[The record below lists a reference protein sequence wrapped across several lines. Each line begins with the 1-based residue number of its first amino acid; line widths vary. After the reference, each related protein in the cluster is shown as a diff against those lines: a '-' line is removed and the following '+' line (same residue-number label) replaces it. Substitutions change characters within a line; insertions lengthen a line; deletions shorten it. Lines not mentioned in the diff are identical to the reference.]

1 MSCVNASVCR
11 DASVESCEYR
21 PILHYGRHRRGTIHL
36 TTCRFSSVVGL
47 ARQCSKMESRPV
59 GQALSAWN
67 DMSSRRMT
75 LYLKVPVEASYK
87 RSNPKR
93 RLGTSLRKSF
103 MVAVPVRVQIR
114 TCR

>member
-11 DASVESCEYR
+11 DASVESCA
-21 PILHYGRHRRGTIHL
+21 ILHYGHHRRGTIHL

-67 DMSSRRMT
+67 DMSSRRKSHFH
-75 LYLKVPVEASYK
+75 LKVPVEVSYK